1 MLFRQLR
8 TSRLAMPL
16 AALLALALV
25 ATACGNDDDDGS
37 GESEAKGSLT
47 IGAFNFT
54 ESAVLSEIYA
64 GALREDGYTVTIR
77 PNLGSRE
84 VVSPALERGELDLY
98 IGYAATDLEHYNN
111 NAGEATPDARATADK
126 LRSRLGSR
134 GLTALEPS
142 PAVDQN
148 AFAVTKATA
157 DRLRLRRLSDLAPV
171 AGQLSLGG
179 PPECPTRPFCAA
191 GLESKYGIRFREFK
205 AVGLGAVAN
214 NALERGDVDVTLV
227 LSTDGGARAR
237 GFVLLEDD
245 RQLQNADNIIPVM
258 RAPAAT
264 DEVRTILNRVSAA
277 LTTEELAELNRR
289 VDDDKEDADVV
300 AREWLSENGF
310 GD

>member
-1 MLFRQLR
+1 MRVR
-8 TSRLAMPL
+8 TSRPRRLAVPVV
-16 AALLALALV
+16 ALLALAMG
-25 ATACGNDDDDGS
+25 AAACGDGDDSSGGS
-37 GESEAKGSLT
+37 SAKGSLT

-54 ESAVLSEIYA
+54 ESAVLSELYA
-64 GALREDGYTVTIR
+64 GALRSEGYTVTIR

-111 NAGEATPDARATADK
+111 AAGEASADARATAER
-126 LRSRLGSR
+126 LRSRLESR

-148 AFAVTKATA
+148 AFAVTRATA
-157 DRLRLRRLSDLAPV
+157 DRFGLRRLSDLAPV

-179 PPECPTRPFCAA
+179 PPECPTRPFCAP

-214 NALERGDVDVTLV
+214 NALERGDVDVTLI

-237 GFVLLEDD
+237 GFVILEDD
-245 RQLQNADNIIPVM
+245 RQLQNADNIIPVI
-258 RAPAAT
+258 RTQAAT
-264 DEVRTILNRVSAA
+264 SEVRTILNRVSAA

-289 VDDDKEDADVV
+289 VDDDKADPDAV
-300 AREWLSENGF
+300 ARDWLRENGF
-310 GD
+310 TD

>member
-1 MLFRQLR
+1 MPVRQQR
-8 TSRLAMPL
+8 ARRLAVPL
-16 AALLALALV
+16 TALLALALV
-25 ATACGNDDDDGS
+25 ATACGSDDDDASGGS
-37 GESEAKGSLT
+37 ATQGSLT

-64 GALREDGYTVTIR
+64 GALRGEGYTVTIR

-111 NAGEATPDARATADK
+111 NAGEASPDARATAER
-126 LRSRLGSR
+126 LRARLETR

-142 PAVDQN
+142 AAVDQN
-148 AFAVTKATA
+148 AFAVTRATA

-171 AGQLSLGG
+171 AGQLVLGG

-191 GLESKYGIRFREFK
+191 GLESRYGIRFREFR

-214 NALERGDVDVTLV
+214 NALERGDVDVALV

-237 GFVLLEDD
+237 GFVFLEDD
-245 RQLQNADNIIPVM
+245 RQLQNADNIIPIL
-258 RAPAAT
+258 RTQAAT
-264 DEVRTILNRVSAA
+264 EEVRSILNRVSAA
-277 LTTEELAELNRR
+277 LTTEELATLNKR
-289 VDDDKEDADVV
+289 VDDDKEDADAV
-300 AREWLSENGF
+300 ARDWLDQNGF
-310 GD
+310 GG